1 MKKIIIILLVI
12 FDCTTRIYAQT
23 LSEAEV
29 VAKINEAFELNKAKK
44 KAEALD
50 AFLIVGKN
58 TEPQRTEAER
68 QTYVCSQTMA
78 CRCYESLKR
87 YEEAYLLAKKLMSGR
102 LSDTEKKDVYHLYA
116 MNGYLYGVKF
126 MHKDVGQF
134 AKGRAI
140 LEELVPYA
148 DGKLKDYIL
157 PKIPLSWFFEGAEYE
172 LAQNFRD
179 ALRCYEFAR
188 KGYQELGKTK
198 DELYMLQHMAYA
210 KKSLYDFD
218 GSVNAY
224 KQALS
229 LARMNGAV
237 DVQKKVL
244 WKLRELENSIG
255 NVKQA
260 QAYAVSIDSLSEVTS
275 DLQAK
280 YDYYNQKGNEARQNG
295 QYGIAEQWYLRG
307 KEIAEKGVTKTI
319 SADKH
324 QSYLN
329 LQNLYV
335 ATGRYDEALLYAR
348 KAIVEYQTYIP
359 KDDAAYNMPYIAL
372 ADIYRLKGDKGNC
385 YSSLVMLFNGLEN
398 IKNPKAFYAF
408 YATRGRCRFAFKD
421 YQAALADY
429 KKADELLA
437 VKYPQT
443 DADRIMLLALIGG
456 VERQLGNYAESER
469 CYRDYAEYVKRLY
482 GENDMN
488 YVKAQIYLANVEGF
502 AGHIDNGCKNYVLAE
517 QMLKALMKKR
527 IPYMSITEREGF
539 WDPLSSLF
547 TMMTPYALEAK
558 QYQTAFTKVCY
569 DALVMSKA
577 FLLDSERSMFD
588 VIKRTGTEKDMQDYT
603 ILSCMKNRIKVW
615 EKDYQTYADSI
626 LSLSKQ
632 VSRLENQLASRCL
645 GYSDGTDF
653 MDVDYASVKQALKQN
668 EVLID
673 FTDFVSK
680 SQGRKYA
687 AYIINKD
694 QDYPLLKPL
703 FVEKQIDSLGVIR
716 PDMYY
721 NEDYVQDVLSLLWEP
736 LKDNVSEGATIYYVP
751 SQLLFQ
757 VSLESLPLADGSLL
771 GSHYNFIRLSS
782 ARELVKMKAKRKVNT
797 VHTAVLYGGLQYDLE
812 ASAMAAEAKKYELPD
827 WLVLRGD
834 IARGDSVFRDLQ
846 GSRDEIAKIESILKR
861 CKWQVTPYTG
871 KNGTEESFLAM
882 HGKSPRVL
890 HLATHGF
897 YYTSDKAERVNY
909 LKGYTDAM
917 SLSGLVLSGGNAA
930 WQGKKLPE
938 GVLGGIITAN
948 DIARMDLSDTDMVVL
963 SACKSG
969 QGKATSEGLYGLQR
983 AFKKAGVG
991 TIVMSLWS
999 VDDKVTSEFMVA
1011 FYERLADKAN
1021 VWNKRKAFEEAK
1033 EIIRKKHS
1041 DPYYWAAFVMLD

>member
-23 LSEAEV
+23 LSETEV
-29 VAKINEAFELNKAKK
+29 VAMMNEAFKLNKAKK

-244 WKLRELENSIG
+244 WKLRELEHSIG

-329 LQNLYV
+329 LQNLYA

-359 KDDAAYNMPYIAL
+359 KDDAAYKMPYIAL
-372 ADIYRLKGDKGNC
+372 ADIYRLKGDKENC
-385 YSSLVMLFNGLEN
+385 YSSLAMLFNGLED

-456 VERQLGNYAESER
+456 VERQLGNYAEAER

-603 ILSCMKNRIKVW
+603 KLSCMKNRIKVW

-687 AYIINKD
+687 AYIIKKD
-694 QDYPLLKPL
+694 QDCPLLKPL

-736 LKDNVSEGATIYYVP
+736 LKGNVSEGATIYYVP

-991 TIVMSLWS
+991 TIVMSLWN
-999 VDDKVTSEFMVA
+999 VNDKVTSEFMVA

-1033 EIIRKKHS
+1033 EIIRKKHP

>member
-12 FDCTTRIYAQT
+12 FGCTTRIYAQT
-23 LSEAEV
+23 LSETEV
-29 VAKINEAFELNKAKK
+29 VAMMNEAFKLNKAKK

-172 LAQNFRD
+172 LVQNFRD

-307 KEIAEKGVTKTI
+307 KEIAEKGITKTI

-329 LQNLYV
+329 LQNLYA

-372 ADIYRLKGDKGNC
+372 ADIYRLKGDKENC

-456 VERQLGNYAESER
+456 VERQLGNYAEAER

-517 QMLKALMKKR
+517 QMLKTLMKKR

-736 LKDNVSEGATIYYVP
+736 LKGNVSEGATIYYVP

-991 TIVMSLWS
+991 TIVMSLWN

-1033 EIIRKKHS
+1033 DIIRKKHS

>member
-23 LSEAEV
+23 LSETEV
-29 VAKINEAFELNKAKK
+29 VAMMNEAFKLNKAKK

-87 YEEAYLLAKKLMSGR
+87 YEEAYLLAKKLMSSR

-329 LQNLYV
+329 LQNLYA

-385 YSSLVMLFNGLEN
+385 YSSLAMLFNGLED

-456 VERQLGNYAESER
+456 VERQLGNYAEAER

-603 ILSCMKNRIKVW
+603 KLSCMKNRIKVW

-653 MDVDYASVKQALKQN
+653 MDADYASVKQALNQN

-694 QDYPLLKPL
+694 QDCPLLKPL

-736 LKDNVSEGATIYYVP
+736 LKGNVSEGATIYYVP

-812 ASAMAAEAKKYELPD
+812 TTAMAEESKKYDLSN
-827 WLVLRGD
+827 LLALRGE
-834 IARGDSVFRDLQ
+834 IARGDSVFHNLQ
-846 GSRDEIAKIESILKR
+846 GTKEEILKIEDLLKR
-861 CKWQVTPYTG
+861 NKWQVSSYMG
-871 KNGTEESFLAM
+871 KNGTEESFLNM
-882 HGKSPRVL
+882 HGKSPKLL

-897 YYTSDKAERVNY
+897 YYTPNRAENVDY

-930 WQGKKLPE
+930 WLGKQLPK
-938 GVLGGIITAN
+938 GVLGGILTAN
-948 DIARMDLSDTDMVVL
+948 DIARLDLSNTDMVVL
-963 SACKSG
+963 SACQTG

-991 TIVMSLWS
+991 TIVMSLWNVS
-999 VDDKVTSEFMVA
+999 DKITSEFMA
-1011 FYERLADKAN
+1011 TFYERLADTHNA
-1021 VWNKRKAFEEAK
+1021 WNKRKAFEEAK
-1033 EIIRKKHS
+1033 EIIRKKHP
-1041 DPYYWAAFVMLD
+1041 DPFHWAAFVMLD

>member
-23 LSEAEV
+23 LSETEV
-29 VAKINEAFELNKAKK
+29 VAMMNEAFKLNKAKK

-244 WKLRELENSIG
+244 WKLRELEHSIG

-329 LQNLYV
+329 LQNLYA

-359 KDDAAYNMPYIAL
+359 KDDAAYKMPYIAL
-372 ADIYRLKGDKGNC
+372 ADIYRLKGDKENC
-385 YSSLVMLFNGLEN
+385 YSSLAMLFNGLED

-421 YQAALADY
+421 YQAALANY

-456 VERQLGNYAESER
+456 VERQLGNYAEAER

-603 ILSCMKNRIKVW
+603 KLSCMKNRIKVW

-694 QDYPLLKPL
+694 QDCPLLKPL

-736 LKDNVSEGATIYYVP
+736 LKGNVSEGATIYYVP

-983 AFKKAGVG
+983 AFKKAGVN
-991 TIVMSLWS
+991 TIIMSLWS

-1011 FYERLADKAN
+1011 FYERLTDKAN

-1033 EIIRKKHS
+1033 EIIRKKYS

>member
-12 FDCTTRIYAQT
+12 FGCTTRIYAQT
-23 LSEAEV
+23 LSETEV
-29 VAKINEAFELNKAKK
+29 VAMMNEAFKLNKAKK

-172 LAQNFRD
+172 LVQNFRD

-329 LQNLYV
+329 LQNLYA

-372 ADIYRLKGDKGNC
+372 ADIYRLKGDKENC

-456 VERQLGNYAESER
+456 VERQLGNYAEAER

-736 LKDNVSEGATIYYVP
+736 LKGNVSEGATIYYVP

-991 TIVMSLWS
+991 TIVMSLWN
-999 VDDKVTSEFMVA
+999 VNDKVTSEFMVA

-1021 VWNKRKAFEEAK
+1021 VWNQRKAFEEAK

>member
-1 MKKIIIILLVI
+1 MLVI

-23 LSEAEV
+23 LSETEV
-29 VAKINEAFELNKAKK
+29 VAMMNEAFKLNKAKK

-229 LARMNGAV
+229 LAKMSGAV

-329 LQNLYV
+329 LQNLYA

-372 ADIYRLKGDKGNC
+372 ADIYRLKGDKENC
-385 YSSLVMLFNGLEN
+385 YSSLAMLFNGLED

-456 VERQLGNYAESER
+456 VERQLGNYAEAER

-502 AGHIDNGCKNYVLAE
+502 AGHIDNGCRNYVLAE

-603 ILSCMKNRIKVW
+603 KLSCMKNRIKVW

-653 MDVDYASVKQALKQN
+653 MDADYASVKQALKQN

-736 LKDNVSEGATIYYVP
+736 LKGNVSEGATIYYVP

-834 IARGDSVFRDLQ
+834 IARGDSVFHDLQ

-861 CKWQVTPYTG
+861 CKWQVTPYTE

-991 TIVMSLWS
+991 TIVMSLWN
-999 VDDKVTSEFMVA
+999 VNDKVTSEFMVA
-1011 FYERLADKAN
+1011 FYEQLTDKAN

>member
-12 FDCTTRIYAQT
+12 FGCTTRIYAQT
-23 LSEAEV
+23 LSETEV
-29 VAKINEAFELNKAKK
+29 VAMMNEAFKLNKAKK

-172 LAQNFRD
+172 LVQNFRD

-329 LQNLYV
+329 LQNLYA

-372 ADIYRLKGDKGNC
+372 ADIYRLKGDKENC

-456 VERQLGNYAESER
+456 VERQLGNYAEAER

-653 MDVDYASVKQALKQN
+653 MNVDYASVKQALKQN

-736 LKDNVSEGATIYYVP
+736 LKGNVSEGATIYYVP

-991 TIVMSLWS
+991 TIVMSLWN
-999 VDDKVTSEFMVA
+999 VNDKVTSEFMVA

-1021 VWNKRKAFEEAK
+1021 VWNQRKAFEEAK

>member
-12 FDCTTRIYAQT
+12 FGCTTRIYAQT
-23 LSEAEV
+23 LSETEV
-29 VAKINEAFELNKAKK
+29 VAMMNEAFKLNKAKK

-329 LQNLYV
+329 LQNLYA

-372 ADIYRLKGDKGNC
+372 ADIYRLKGDKENC
-385 YSSLVMLFNGLEN
+385 YSSLAMLFNGLED

-456 VERQLGNYAESER
+456 VERQLGNYAEAER

-603 ILSCMKNRIKVW
+603 KLSCMKNRIKVW

-694 QDYPLLKPL
+694 QDCPLLKPL

-721 NEDYVQDVLSLLWEP
+721 NKDYVQDVLSLLWEP
-736 LKDNVSEGATIYYVP
+736 LKGNVSEGATIYYVP

-782 ARELVKMKAKRKVNT
+782 ARELVKMKAKQKVNT
-797 VHTAVLYGGLQYDLE
+797 AHTAVLYGGLQYDLE

-861 CKWQVTPYTG
+861 CKWQVTPYTE

-917 SLSGLVLSGGNAA
+917 SLSGLVLSGGNAV

-948 DIARMDLSDTDMVVL
+948 DIARMDLSDTDMVVM

-991 TIVMSLWS
+991 TIVMSLWN
-999 VDDKVTSEFMVA
+999 VNDKVTSEFMVA

-1033 EIIRKKHS
+1033 EIIRKKHP

>member
-12 FDCTTRIYAQT
+12 FGCTTRIYAQT
-23 LSEAEV
+23 LSETEV
-29 VAKINEAFELNKAKK
+29 VAMMNEAFKLNKAKK

-172 LAQNFRD
+172 LVQNFRD

-307 KEIAEKGVTKTI
+307 KEIAEKGITKTI

-329 LQNLYV
+329 LQNLYA

-372 ADIYRLKGDKGNC
+372 ADIYRLKGDKENC

-456 VERQLGNYAESER
+456 VERQLGNYAEAER

-736 LKDNVSEGATIYYVP
+736 LKGNVSEGATIYYVP

-991 TIVMSLWS
+991 TIVMSLWN

-1033 EIIRKKHS
+1033 DIIRKKHS

>member
-12 FDCTTRIYAQT
+12 FGCTTRIYAQT
-23 LSEAEV
+23 LSETEV
-29 VAKINEAFELNKAKK
+29 VAMMNEAFKLNKAKK

-198 DELYMLQHMAYA
+198 DELYMLQHMPYA

-307 KEIAEKGVTKTI
+307 KEIAEKGITKTI

-329 LQNLYV
+329 LQNLYA

-372 ADIYRLKGDKGNC
+372 ADIYRLKGDKENC
-385 YSSLVMLFNGLEN
+385 YSSLAMLFNGLED

-456 VERQLGNYAESER
+456 VERQLGNYAEAER

-603 ILSCMKNRIKVW
+603 KLSCMKNRIKVW

-694 QDYPLLKPL
+694 QDCPLLKPL

-721 NEDYVQDVLSLLWEP
+721 NKDYVQDVLSLLWEP
-736 LKDNVSEGATIYYVP
+736 LKGNVSEGATIYYVP

-782 ARELVKMKAKRKVNT
+782 ARELVKMKAKQKVNT
-797 VHTAVLYGGLQYDLE
+797 AHTAVLYGGLQYDLE

-861 CKWQVTPYTG
+861 CKWQVTPYTE

-917 SLSGLVLSGGNAA
+917 SLSGLVLSGGNAV

-948 DIARMDLSDTDMVVL
+948 DIARMDLSDTDMVVM

-991 TIVMSLWS
+991 TIVMSLWN
-999 VDDKVTSEFMVA
+999 VNDKVTSEFMVA

-1033 EIIRKKHS
+1033 EIIRKKHP